1 MKKIVVIGTGYVGL
15 PAAIMLARSGYT
27 VVGVDIDEKIVE
39 AINNGVLHID
49 EKELQ
54 ELLNLQEVRKNL
66 IGMDTPCQ
74 ADVFIVAVP
83 TPLDDRKKI
92 CDLSHV
98 ISAVESLLPYLEK
111 GNLVII
117 ESTIPPLTCRE
128 IIIPLLEKSGL
139 KVGTDIL
146 LCHCPERI
154 LPGNVFEEIVHNDR
168 LIGGINRES
177 SLAAREIY
185 SSFVQGDLYLTDDV
199 TAALCKLMENTYRD
213 VNIALAN
220 EFALV
225 AEGLGV
231 DIKEAIF
238 LANKHPRVNILNPGI
253 GVGGHCIP
261 IDPWFIKEVD
271 PKHTNLIMTARRIND
286 EMPEKIASQIRQK
299 VRDLV
304 KPQIVALG
312 AAYKPDTYD
321 IRESP
326 AIKIVSL
333 LREDG
338 YQVEL
343 YDPLVKEYAYDSLLD
358 VVEGKD
364 CLVVLV
370 EHKKIV
376 QELESNLE
384 LIKSRMRNPLIV
396 RFYL

>member
-1 MKKIVVIGTGYVGL
+1 
-15 PAAIMLARSGYT
+15 
-27 VVGVDIDEKIVE
+27 
-39 AINNGVLHID
+39 
-49 EKELQ
+49 
-54 ELLNLQEVRKNL
+54 
-66 IGMDTPCQ
+66 
-74 ADVFIVAVP
+74 
-83 TPLDDRKKI
+83 
-92 CDLSHV
+92 
-98 ISAVESLLPYLEK
+98 LPYLQK

-139 KVGTDIL
+139 KVGTDVL

-154 LPGNVFEEIVHNDR
+154 LPGNIFEEIVHNDR
-168 LIGGINRES
+168 VIGGIDQES

-185 SSFVQGDLYLTDDV
+185 SSFVKGDLYLTDDV
-199 TAALCKLMENTYRD
+199 TAELCKLMENTYRD

-231 DIKEAIF
+231 NIKEAIF
-238 LANKHPRVNILNPGI
+238 LANKHPRVSILNPGI
-253 GVGGHCIP
+253 GVGGHCIS

-286 EMPEKIASQIRQK
+286 EMPEKIASQIRKK
-299 VRDLV
+299 VKDLV

-326 AIKIVSL
+326 AIKIVNL

-396 RFYL
+396 RFYI

>member
-1 MKKIVVIGTGYVGL
+1 
-15 PAAIMLARSGYT
+15 
-27 VVGVDIDEKIVE
+27 
-39 AINNGVLHID
+39 
-49 EKELQ
+49 
-54 ELLNLQEVRKNL
+54 
-66 IGMDTPCQ
+66 
-74 ADVFIVAVP
+74 
-83 TPLDDRKKI
+83 
-92 CDLSHV
+92 
-98 ISAVESLLPYLEK
+98 
-111 GNLVII
+111 
-117 ESTIPPLTCRE
+117 
-128 IIIPLLEKSGL
+128 
-139 KVGTDIL
+139 
-146 LCHCPERI
+146 
-154 LPGNVFEEIVHNDR
+154 
-168 LIGGINRES
+168 
-177 SLAAREIY
+177 
-185 SSFVQGDLYLTDDV
+185 LYLTDDV

-286 EMPEKIASQIRQK
+286 EMPEKIASQIRKK

-326 AIKIVSL
+326 AIKIVNL

-376 QELESNLE
+376 EELESNLE

>member
-1 MKKIVVIGTGYVGL
+1 MTKIVVIGTGYVGL

-27 VVGVDIDEKIVE
+27 VVGVDIDKKIVE

-66 IGMDTPCQ
+66 IGMATPSQ
-74 ADVFIVAVP
+74 ADVFMVAVP

-98 ISAVESLLPYLEK
+98 ISAVESFLPYLEK

-139 KVGTDIL
+139 EVGTDIL

-168 LIGGINRES
+168 LIGGINRKS

-286 EMPEKIASQIRQK
+286 EMPEKIASQIRKK

-326 AIKIVSL
+326 AIKIVNL

-376 QELESNLE
+376 EELESNLE

>member
-66 IGMDTPCQ
+66 VGMNTPCQ

-83 TPLDDRKKI
+83 TPLDDRKKV

-98 ISAVESLLPYLEK
+98 ISAVESFLPYLEK

-128 IIIPLLEKSGL
+128 IIVPLLEKSGL
-139 KVGTDIL
+139 EVGTDIL

-168 LIGGINRES
+168 VIGGINRES

-286 EMPEKIASQIRQK
+286 EMPEKIASQIRKK

-326 AIKIVSL
+326 AIKIVNL

-370 EHKKIV
+370 EHKKIIE
-376 QELESNLE
+376 ELESNLE

>member
-146 LCHCPERI
+146 LCHCRR
-154 LPGNVFEEIVHNDR
+154 GYC
-168 LIGGINRES
+168 RE
-177 SLAAREIY
+177 
-185 SSFVQGDLYLTDDV
+185 T
-199 TAALCKLMENTYRD
+199 
-213 VNIALAN
+213 
-220 EFALV
+220 
-225 AEGLGV
+225 
-231 DIKEAIF
+231 F
-238 LANKHPRVNILNPGI
+238 L
-253 GVGGHCIP
+253 
-261 IDPWFIKEVD
+261 
-271 PKHTNLIMTARRIND
+271 RR
-286 EMPEKIASQIRQK
+286 
-299 VRDLV
+299 
-304 KPQIVALG
+304 
-312 AAYKPDTYD
+312 
-321 IRESP
+321 
-326 AIKIVSL
+326 
-333 LREDG
+333 
-338 YQVEL
+338 
-343 YDPLVKEYAYDSLLD
+343 
-358 VVEGKD
+358 
-364 CLVVLV
+364 
-370 EHKKIV
+370 
-376 QELESNLE
+376 
-384 LIKSRMRNPLIV
+384 
-396 RFYL
+396 

>member
-98 ISAVESLLPYLEK
+98 ISAVESFLPYLEK

-168 LIGGINRES
+168 LIGGINQES

-326 AIKIVSL
+326 AIKIVNL

>member
-27 VVGVDIDEKIVE
+27 VVGVDIDKKIVE

-83 TPLDDRKKI
+83 TPLDERKKI

-98 ISAVESLLPYLEK
+98 ISAVESFLPYLEK

-185 SSFVQGDLYLTDDV
+185 SSFVKGDLYLTDDV

-238 LANKHPRVNILNPGI
+238 LANKHPRVSILNPGI

-286 EMPEKIASQIRQK
+286 EMPEKIASQIRKK

-326 AIKIVSL
+326 AIKIVNL

-370 EHKKIV
+370 EHKKII

-396 RFYL
+396 RFYV

>member
-1 MKKIVVIGTGYVGL
+1 MTKIVVIGTGYVGL

-27 VVGVDIDEKIVE
+27 VVGVDIDKKIVE

-66 IGMDTPCQ
+66 IGMATPSQ
-74 ADVFIVAVP
+74 ADVFMVAVP

-98 ISAVESLLPYLEK
+98 ISAVESFLPYLEK

-168 LIGGINRES
+168 LIGGINQES

-376 QELESNLE
+376 EELESNLE